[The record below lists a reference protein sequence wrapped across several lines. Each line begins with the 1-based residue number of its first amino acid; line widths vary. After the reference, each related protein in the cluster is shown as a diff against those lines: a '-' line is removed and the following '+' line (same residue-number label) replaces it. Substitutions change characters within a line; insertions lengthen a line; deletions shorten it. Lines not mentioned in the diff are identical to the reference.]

1 MPYIV
6 LLCENHHSDMGTQ
19 ALPTDLLQIVDSI
32 FPLLFP

>member
-6 LLCENHHSDMGTQ
+6 LLCENHPDMGTQ
-19 ALPTDLLQIVDSI
+19 ALPTHLLQIVDCI